1 MVRDVYILG
10 QFPPSLLN
18 HKQQKTTTVKVV
30 LKAFEAL
37 KFPNGQCV
45 LSRHQKVTSN
55 VFR

>member
-1 MVRDVYILG
+1 MVRDLYILG

-18 HKQQKTTTVKVV
+18 HKQQNTTTVKVV

-37 KFPNGQCV
+37 KFPNGQCL
-45 LSRHQKVTSN
+45 LSQHQEATSN